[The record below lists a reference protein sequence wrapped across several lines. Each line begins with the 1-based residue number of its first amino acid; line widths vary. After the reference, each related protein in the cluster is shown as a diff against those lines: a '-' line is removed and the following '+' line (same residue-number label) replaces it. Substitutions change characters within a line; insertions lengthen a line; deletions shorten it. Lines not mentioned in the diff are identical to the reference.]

1 MCIRDSNIKDTL
13 LNAKEKLSNTFD
25 VEYLEL
31 RDEVELNQVT
41 DTLQNSRLFVAV
53 KLSNIHL
60 IDNIKIG

>member
-1 MCIRDSNIKDTL
+1 M